1 MCSTRRATKRANR
14 ARMVQRCLMIRP
26 IPQWVQSQIK
36 HKRLIRRLMRLT
48 AKLMRQ
54 QQMERSLRH
63 KQWTHL
69 RVTRQMIKQVLL
81 NLHRIMQ
88 QLMLIQ
94 LLQQTKAIIPLIKL
108 KTQPLLQTPLQTPQ
122 LRTTPLFSSFS
133 KTPLTAS
140 VALTVWITAARCPSR

>member
-1 MCSTRRATKRANR
+1 MCSTRRATKRVNR
-14 ARMVQRCLMIRP
+14 ARMVQWCLMIRP
-26 IPQWVQSQIK
+26 MPQWVQSQIK
-36 HKRLIRRLMRLT
+36 RQRLIRILMRLK

-54 QQMERSLRH
+54 QQIERSLRH
-63 KQWTHL
+63 KQRTHI

-81 NLHRIMQ
+81 NLYRIIQ
-88 QLMLIQ
+88 QLMWIQ
-94 LLQQTKAIIPLIKL
+94 LLQQTKTIIPLIHL

-140 VALTVWITAARCPSR
+140 VALTAWITAARCPSR